1 MSMLYA
7 SLYTF
12 AALINQNAAGIPS
25 AASFSLKDILN
36 AVYFWAGIIAVIV
49 IIVAGFMYV
58 LSVNNA
64 QQLTRAKNAILS
76 SVIGLVVI
84 LLAFA
89 ITNIVIG
96 GVS

>member
-1 MSMLYA
+1 MLYT

-12 AALINQNAAGIPS
+12 AALINQKAAGIPS
-25 AASFSLKDILN
+25 ASSFSLKDILN
-36 AVYFWAGIIAVIV
+36 AVYFWAGVVAVIV
-49 IIVAGFMYV
+49 IIIAGFIYV